1 MAAAA
6 ACSPATVHQPASLVA
21 ADPPV
26 SERVELWSNG
36 GHAPL
41 SIRVRSVDSWGATVP
56 RDQPALLTVNG
67 QPLSV
72 DLGETGEGILTLDQP
87 GRYLVATDGLAP
99 IAFDVWEGAWE
110 GPDAARVPDGPG
122 GPAAHAWGG
131 DDAAW
136 VAWGAPGAWTSLW
149 WIPADG
155 SPSPILQLPEGTTLQ
170 GGATADLDGDP
181 WPDVV
186 AWGPEGV
193 ALLRGVEAGPPVF
206 AARLRATLSIVDLAI
221 GDADGDGRD
230 DLAAAFIE
238 GDSRTVEVLRA
249 DNLLRFPLLHRVEL
263 LGDPAAIALGWDSD
277 TEGPLL
283 DVINTD
289 SRFDHYLLD
298 DEEGFVLGGSHD
310 PVVMPDRT
318 SLIGGHD
325 FNADGAE
332 PIEWNVA
339 DLPSVGPLAVVRRSG
354 SAVADLLVAGGDGGW
369 WSGVQEPGGPWRV
382 QPADG
387 DALLEGM
394 IDAFGPLDLDDVP
407 GAVSWAGVQDRSD
420 VLYVKSWRRVDGAP
434 TVQELGRVALAADP
448 STFIDAARCG
458 DRVWVLDGGGLHAVR
473 AHPPAA
479 EVAAWPDVVGTAV
492 ACAGDWGVV
501 LNDGAILFRS
511 PEHPSP
517 ADAIARGALDV
528 DAAPGADPAAPP
540 STWTCDTPGC
550 RVQWWPIGASGVR
563 VISDPVAT
571 FLEGERSVE
580 LPGAATARL
589 TPLVAGGG
597 PDLLLASPDGRLT
610 AVRAT
615 PDGPGAPRGWWL
627 RRPLAG
633 PAFAAD
639 ADGDGAHDL
648 FVIEEG
654 GRLVL
659 LP

>member
-1 MAAAA
+1 
-6 ACSPATVHQPASLVA
+6 
-21 ADPPV
+21 
-26 SERVELWSNG
+26 
-36 GHAPL
+36 
-41 SIRVRSVDSWGATVP
+41 
-56 RDQPALLTVNG
+56 LLTVNG

-325 FNADGAE
+325 FNADGA
-332 PIEWNVA
+332 
-339 DLPSVGPLAVVRRSG
+339 GRRSPPRG
-354 SAVADLLVAGGDGGW
+354 RHPRPHRPPHHVRGAHAG
-369 WSGVQEPGGPWRV
+369 
-382 QPADG
+382 
-387 DALLEGM
+387 
-394 IDAFGPLDLDDVP
+394 
-407 GAVSWAGVQDRSD
+407 
-420 VLYVKSWRRVDGAP
+420 RRV
-434 TVQELGRVALAADP
+434 
-448 STFIDAARCG
+448 
-458 DRVWVLDGGGLHAVR
+458 
-473 AHPPAA
+473 
-479 EVAAWPDVVGTAV
+479 
-492 ACAGDWGVV
+492 
-501 LNDGAILFRS
+501 
-511 PEHPSP
+511 
-517 ADAIARGALDV
+517 
-528 DAAPGADPAAPP
+528 
-540 STWTCDTPGC
+540 
-550 RVQWWPIGASGVR
+550 
-563 VISDPVAT
+563 
-571 FLEGERSVE
+571 GER
-580 LPGAATARL
+580 GRRRRR
-589 TPLVAGGG
+589 PLRRPVDPRQQRGSPNPRPRRRRADRMERGGSPLRGPAGGG
-597 PDLLLASPDGRLT
+597 PS
-610 AVRAT
+610 VR
-615 PDGPGAPRGWWL
+615 
-627 RRPLAG
+627 
-633 PAFAAD
+633 
-639 ADGDGAHDL
+639 
-648 FVIEEG
+648 VG
-654 GRLVL
+654 GG
-659 LP
+659 